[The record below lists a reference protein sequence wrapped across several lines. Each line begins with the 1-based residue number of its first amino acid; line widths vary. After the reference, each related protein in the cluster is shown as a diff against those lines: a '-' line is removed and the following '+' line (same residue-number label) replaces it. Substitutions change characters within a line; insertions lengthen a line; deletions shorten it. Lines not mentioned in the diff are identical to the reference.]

1 MTESVTIVPN
11 GSQPKTVE
19 NEMRKETDDSIKMN
33 GTVKLSSVSAYTAT
47 TISNDIKPPSQ
58 NEVQSSIPITEIGF
72 DIDQI
77 YMLSLKFFKSE
88 FVHWLFSSLSLSIVY
103 LQAMRVRHFMHLT
116 MIAIS

>member
-33 GTVKLSSVSAYTAT
+33 GTIKPSSVPAYTT
-47 TISNDIKPPSQ
+47 TTMSNDIKPPGQ

-72 DIDQI
+72 DIEQL
-77 YMLSLKFFKSE
+77 YRLSLKFFKSE
-88 FVHWLFSSLSLSIVY
+88 FVHWLFSSLSLSIFY
-103 LQAMRVRHFMHLT
+103 LQAMRVKHFMHLT